1 MSTSSTSV
9 RATKLTLSLRKV
21 AIVLAELDLPHEI
34 EDVQFADVK
43 KPDFLKINPNGR
55 MPAIHDPNR
64 DLTLWESGA
73 IIEYL
78 VEVYDKKQKLSFPAG
93 SNEAYLA
100 KQWLYYQVSGQGP
113 YFGQVSTA
121 TTILSNARFS
131 GAHIMPRL
139 SFS

>member
-1 MSTSSTSV
+1 
-9 RATKLTLSLRKV
+9 
-21 AIVLAELDLPHEI
+21 
-34 EDVQFADVK
+34 
-43 KPDFLKINPNGR
+43 

-78 VEVYDKKQKLSFPAG
+78 IEVYDKKQKLSFPAG

-100 KQWLYYQVSGQGP
+100 KQWLYFQVSGQGP
-113 YFGQVSTA
+113 YFGQVSAA
-121 TTILSNARFS
+121 TTPFTYGKITISDSMF
-131 GAHIMPRL
+131 RL